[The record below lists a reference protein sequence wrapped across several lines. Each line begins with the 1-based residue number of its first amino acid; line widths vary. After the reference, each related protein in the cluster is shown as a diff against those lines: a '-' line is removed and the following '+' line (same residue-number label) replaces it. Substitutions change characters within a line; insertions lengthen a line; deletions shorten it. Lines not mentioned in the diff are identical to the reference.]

1 MNRIMIFA
9 LILAG
14 LWGAGLGCGDD
25 SSGDD
30 VGVDDGAVETT
41 EGGADG
47 DGDIDV
53 APETDVEEEVET
65 TTDVDVTPEAEVVE
79 EAETTADADVEEEA
93 ETTTDTGPAVCGNGV
108 VEAPEVCDDGNT
120 DNEACRTPGC
130 LADCTLL
137 MDDCGNG
144 TVDPGEACDDGNT
157 DSYDS
162 CTSSCTVND
171 QNVGAPCRCTA
182 GCDDTDPTAGTI
194 VGCENVVIPAGTGGV
209 LACGRSV
216 HIAFPAMDIY
226 SVEGSCTVM
235 ALNCTGS
242 GMVCG
247 MAPVVGDV
255 DTFAC
260 PTGYNETTDVRTV
273 MGATLTTK
281 VCGKPCDGENDCR
294 WNAYDASPP
303 TGGDHTNCGQWQ
315 CIEDADT
322 GLFSCGD
329 ARM

>member
-1 MNRIMIFA
+1 MTMNRTVTLT
-9 LILAG
+9 LILAA

-25 SSGDD
+25 SSTGDTGD
-30 VGVDDGAVETT
+30 DDGAVETT
-41 EGGADG
+41 EGGADA
-47 DGDIDV
+47 DV
-53 APETDVEEEVET
+53 DP
-65 TTDVDVTPEAEVVE
+65 DVTPDAEVVE
-79 EAETTADADVEEEA
+79 EAETTPDADVVEEA
-93 ETTTDTGPAVCGNGV
+93 ETTPDADVVEEAETTPDGEAGVAICGNGV

-120 DNEACRTPGC
+120 DNEGCDTTDSGAC

-137 MDDCGNG
+137 MADCGDAA
-144 TVDPGEACDDGNT
+144 VDAGEGCDDGND

-162 CTSSCTVND
+162 FTTSCTVND
-171 QNVGAPCRCTA
+171 QSIGAPCRCTS

-194 VGCENVVIPAGTGGV
+194 VGCDNVVIPAGSGGV

-235 ALNCTGS
+235 ALSCS
-242 GMVCG
+242 GGAACG
-247 MAPVVGDV
+247 FAPVVGDV

-273 MGATLTTK
+273 MGSTLTTK
-281 VCGKPCDGENDCR
+281 VCGKPCAAENNCR
-294 WNAYDASPP
+294 WNAFDPRPP
-303 TGGDHTNCGQWQ
+303 TGHPSCGQWQ
-315 CIEDADT
+315 CREDVDT